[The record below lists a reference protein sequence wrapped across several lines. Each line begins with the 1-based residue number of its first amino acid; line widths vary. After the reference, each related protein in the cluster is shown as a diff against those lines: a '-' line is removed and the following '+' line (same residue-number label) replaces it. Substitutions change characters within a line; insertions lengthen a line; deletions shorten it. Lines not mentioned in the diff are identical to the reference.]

1 MDRLKKKYNKTVERL
16 LERER
21 MQERTARVYRE
32 KFRDKI
38 HDKIVRF
45 FAKIYRFAEKRS
57 KKTEGRKISIKHGF
71 KPFPRGL
78 GLKPCFINLYKK
90 VEVTRFEL
98 ATPWSQTRCSTKL
111 SHTSEIPLKMPYN
124 HTI

>member
-1 MDRLKKKYNKTVERL
+1 MKLIPERNLDKIEKKYNKTVERL

-21 MQERTARVYRE
+21 MQERTTRVYRE

-57 KKTEGRKISIKHGF
+57 RKTREEKASKKHGF
-71 KPFPRGL
+71 KPFPSG
-78 GLKPCFINLYKK
+78 
-90 VEVTRFEL
+90 
-98 ATPWSQTRCSTKL
+98 
-111 SHTSEIPLKMPYN
+111 
-124 HTI
+124 

>member
-1 MDRLKKKYNKTVERL
+1 MKLIPERNLDRLKKKYNKTVERL

-45 FAKIYRFAEKRS
+45 FVKIYRFAEKNSRKTRG
-57 KKTEGRKISIKHGF
+57 KKYQK
-71 KPFPRGL
+71 
-78 GLKPCFINLYKK
+78 
-90 VEVTRFEL
+90 
-98 ATPWSQTRCSTKL
+98 STIL
-111 SHTSEIPLKMPYN
+111 SHFRSD
-124 HTI
+124 

>member
-1 MDRLKKKYNKTVERL
+1 MKLIPERNLDRLKKKYNKTVERL

-57 KKTEGRKISIKHGF
+57 KKTRREKVSKKHGF
-71 KPFPRGL
+71 KPF
-78 GLKPCFINLYKK
+78 
-90 VEVTRFEL
+90 
-98 ATPWSQTRCSTKL
+98 
-111 SHTSEIPLKMPYN
+111 TSG
-124 HTI
+124 

>member
-38 HDKIVRF
+38 RDKIVRF
-45 FAKIYRFAEKRS
+45 FAKIYRFVGKSSRKTREEKVS
-57 KKTEGRKISIKHGF
+57 KKHGF
-71 KPFPRGL
+71 KPFPSG
-78 GLKPCFINLYKK
+78 
-90 VEVTRFEL
+90 
-98 ATPWSQTRCSTKL
+98 
-111 SHTSEIPLKMPYN
+111 
-124 HTI
+124 